1 MLFFKEIFHL
11 LVEQTIIYYQ
21 QHFDWIRFLLQ
32 QLLTVHIKDK
42 GKGKQSL
49 HMTRQSLRF
58 PEFSVSQIS
67 RLSTN
72 ECINFTSSKHHLP
85 LHPKDNIPGIHFCYR
100 LSRTNSHIAAG
111 RIIAMKIS
119 SDIIGNPN
127 RILPTCGVVPQLS
140 ALLRD

>member
-11 LVEQTIIYYQ
+11 LVEQTIICYQ
-21 QHFDWIRFLLQ
+21 QCLDWIRFLLQ
-32 QLLTVHIKDK
+32 QLLTVHVK

-58 PEFSVSQIS
+58 PEFWISQIS

-72 ECINFTSSKHHLP
+72 ECINFTSSKPHSP
-85 LHPKDNIPGIHFCYR
+85 LHPKENIPVIHFCYR
-100 LSRTNSHIAAG
+100 LSHIESHIAAG
-111 RIIAMKIS
+111 RIMPMRIS

-127 RILPTCGVVPQLS
+127 RILPSCGAVRQLS